1 MRNESRRAR
10 PFAAF
15 PKRLGALAALLA
27 AGVVLLGSSV
37 SFCESPDIYTS
48 ARDLSHD
55 FSYRWGKG
63 RGANVSLW
71 TPDGSRIVFSHAGG
85 IYVVEAD
92 GTELTSLSGSY
103 KPAHMYSKTAEIDFS
118 PTLSPDG
125 SRVAYATLRYAEG
138 ELYEHTYEI
147 AVQSLDGSDR
157 VRLTNNGR
165 DDIAPAWSPDG
176 SRIAF
181 ASPYGRDD
189 MRIYTI
195 APDGSDEREIAASA
209 PAACCVL
216 AWSPDG
222 GRLAFLGERR
232 ETGQLEVVDT
242 YDSSNHKRET
252 IPDYMFRRQSLYTVK
267 ADGSGLVELAWAE
280 TPPPAPNTRFGMY
293 NLRAPEEWVSS
304 FQWSAD
310 GERIAFVAR
319 RYGEKDGIYI
329 ADAEGASVRRIFDFA
344 AISDFKKPIEDERFI
359 PGIAF
364 ANELI
369 YEIAWSQDGSRIE
382 FEASVVRGDSYTP
395 AVYSVSADGSDLRPL
410 VEKESTCCLELS
422 EKIKVGSGPKR
433 IRRYTAGNPNA
444 APEVREWLLS
454 TAPWG
459 ESKETVLVKIVDN
472 RLTAVDPDQPVDA
485 GAECEKAVPSGQRT
499 SGLMRDCRTLLEMQY
514 ALADNINTDDA
525 TSYWTGYRPISEWRG
540 VTIEDG
546 RVRALEHIPGIYS
559 GPIPPK
565 IAELTEL
572 RTLKLEVKELVGEI
586 PPELG
591 SMSKLEIL
599 DLSSYGYDLGN
610 HLAGWIPPELGN
622 LSNLR
627 ILDLSRNELR
637 GEIPAEL
644 GRLSNLEI
652 LNLSGNELGGEIP
665 PELGGLS
672 NLEELYLGGNQIH
685 GEIPPE
691 LGKLSNL
698 RTLYLENGLLRGSIP
713 PELGDLENLQKFSTS
728 GSRLTGD
735 IPPELGSLSNLR
747 ALNLR
752 GKSGAGLTG
761 RIPGELGNLTNLDA
775 LDLSENRLEGPI
787 PRELANLKTLNTLL
801 LEDNDLEG
809 PIPRELSDVVSLHHI
824 DVTGNHRLTGCVPAK
839 RRFSWDFY
847 ADLPPCE

>member
-1 MRNESRRAR
+1 M
-10 PFAAF
+10 
-15 PKRLGALAALLA
+15 
-27 AGVVLLGSSV
+27 
-37 SFCESPDIYTS
+37 
-48 ARDLSHD
+48 
-55 FSYRWGKG
+55 
-63 RGANVSLW
+63 
-71 TPDGSRIVFSHAGG
+71 
-85 IYVVEAD
+85 
-92 GTELTSLSGSY
+92 
-103 KPAHMYSKTAEIDFS
+103 
-118 PTLSPDG
+118 
-125 SRVAYATLRYAEG
+125 
-138 ELYEHTYEI
+138 
-147 AVQSLDGSDR
+147 
-157 VRLTNNGR
+157 
-165 DDIAPAWSPDG
+165 
-176 SRIAF
+176 
-181 ASPYGRDD
+181 
-189 MRIYTI
+189 
-195 APDGSDEREIAASA
+195 
-209 PAACCVL
+209 
-216 AWSPDG
+216 
-222 GRLAFLGERR
+222 
-232 ETGQLEVVDT
+232 
-242 YDSSNHKRET
+242 
-252 IPDYMFRRQSLYTVK
+252 
-267 ADGSGLVELAWAE
+267 
-280 TPPPAPNTRFGMY
+280 
-293 NLRAPEEWVSS
+293 SS

-329 ADAEGASVRRIFDFA
+329 ADAEGASVRRIFDLA
-344 AISDFKKPIEDERFI
+344 TLSDFKKPVEDERII
-359 PGIAF
+359 PEIYFG
-364 ANELI
+364 NEQI
-369 YEIAWSQDGSRIE
+369 SEIAWTPDGSRIE
-382 FEASVVRGDSYTP
+382 FETYVVRGDTSVP
-395 AVYSVSADGSDLRPL
+395 GVYSVSADGSDLRQL
-410 VEKESTCCLELS
+410 VKKEPGERMKLS
-422 EKIKVGSGPKR
+422 DKIKIGSGPKR
-433 IRRYTAGNPNA
+433 IRRYAGGNSNA
-444 APEVREWLLS
+444 APEMREWILS

-472 RLTAVDPDQPVDA
+472 RLTSVDPDQPVDV
-485 GAECEKAVPSGQRT
+485 GAECDKAVPSGQRT

-525 TSYWTGYRPISEWRG
+525 TSYWTGYRPISEWSG

-572 RTLKLEVKELVGEI
+572 RTLKLEVKDLVGEI

-591 SMSKLEIL
+591 NLSKLEVL
-599 DLSSYGYDLGN
+599 DIGDWYGYGN
-610 HLAGWIPPELGN
+610 RLTGWIPPELGR

-627 ILDLSRNELR
+627 ILDLNGNGLR

-665 PELGGLS
+665 PELGGLL
-672 NLEELYLGGNQIH
+672 NLEELRLGGNQIH

-698 RTLYLENGLLRGSIP
+698 RTLHLENGLLRGTIP

-747 ALNLR
+747 ALDLR

-761 RIPGELGNLTNLDA
+761 RIPGELGNLKSLDV

-824 DVTGNHRLTGCVPAK
+824 DLTGNHRLTGCVPAK